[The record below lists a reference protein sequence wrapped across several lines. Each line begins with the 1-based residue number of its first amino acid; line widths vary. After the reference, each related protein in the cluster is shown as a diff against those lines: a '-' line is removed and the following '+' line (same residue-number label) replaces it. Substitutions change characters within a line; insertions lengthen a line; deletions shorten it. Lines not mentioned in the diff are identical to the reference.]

1 MPLMTVPDIKLNDGT
16 TIPQL
21 GFGVF
26 QVDPDQTQRVVEQA
40 LEVGYRH
47 IDTAQMY
54 GNEEGVGRAIAA
66 SGIPRDE
73 LYVTTKLNNGFH
85 RPDDARR
92 EFDASLRRLGLD
104 RVDLFL
110 IHWPLP
116 TRYDGD
122 FESTWRTL
130 GEFSAQWG
138 DGRATSVG
146 VSNFEPDHL
155 KRILDDSGQV
165 PAVNQVEV
173 HPYFGNEAVRAAA
186 ASYDVAIEAWSPIAQ
201 GAVLDDP
208 TIGEIAER
216 LDRTPAQVTLRWHVQ
231 RGDIV
236 FPKSVNPDRMREN
249 FALFDF
255 ELSGDDMAA
264 ITALDRGADG
274 RGGANPNTM
283 DWIPRR

>member
-1 MPLMTVPDIKLNDGT
+1 MTVPDIKLNDGT

-26 QVDPDQTQRVVEQA
+26 QVKPDQTQQVVEQA
-40 LEVGYRH
+40 FEVGYRH

-54 GNEEGVGRAIAA
+54 RNEEGVGLAIAA
-66 SGIPRDE
+66 TGIPRDE

-92 EFDASLRRLGLD
+92 AFDESLGRLGLD

-130 GEFSAQWG
+130 GELSARWG
-138 DGRATSVG
+138 DGRATSIG
-146 VSNFEPDHL
+146 VSNFEPGHL
-155 KRILDDSGQV
+155 ERIVDDSGQV
-165 PAVNQVEV
+165 PVVNQVEV
-173 HPYFGNEAVRAAA
+173 HPYFGNETVRTAA
-186 ASYDVAIEAWSPIAQ
+186 ASHEVAIEAWSPIAQ

-208 TIGEIAER
+208 TIGEIARR
-216 LDRTPAQVTLRWHVQ
+216 LERTPAQVTLRWHVQ

-236 FPKSVNPDRMREN
+236 FPKSVKPDRMREN
-249 FALFDF
+249 FAIFDF
-255 ELSGDDMAA
+255 ELPDDDVAA
-264 ITALDRGADG
+264 ISALDRGAGG
-274 RGGANPNTM
+274 RQGADPNTM
-283 DWIPRR
+283 DWIPDR